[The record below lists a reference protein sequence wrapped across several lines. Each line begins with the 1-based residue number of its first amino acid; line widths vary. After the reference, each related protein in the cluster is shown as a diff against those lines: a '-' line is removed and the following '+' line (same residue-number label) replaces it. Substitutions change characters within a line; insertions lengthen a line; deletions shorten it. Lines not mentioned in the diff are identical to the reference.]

1 MTMRLD
7 SRVPVLQQ
15 LLPYMA
21 ALLLGC
27 AQASSSEAQDP
38 APRASSTANSSA
50 AAFAYELGVT
60 SESGDQVTWIRP
72 GRDTLTLGRVVP
84 VGVMPAD
91 IDGPHNITMAPDG
104 RSYYVSIAH
113 GAPYGTLWRIDAETD
128 TVIGR
133 AQLEYYPTTISV
145 TPDGELAFVANSD
158 FFGDRPRV
166 NPVSI
171 VHTPTMQKIADIP
184 ACDMPHGVRT
194 NHAGSRVIVTCMH
207 SDELVEFDVSTFA
220 IARRVSTGSGMAM
233 TPAGGHEVHAPDQGS
248 AVSQSAACA
257 PTYVSISPDDRT
269 LYVACNTGNTLQ
281 VWDAVTLEK
290 KGEVAVGKGAYNV
303 EVSPDGSLVLVT
315 NKKDKSA
322 SLVDA
327 NSLKVIATI
336 PTTKGVVHGI
346 AWSPDGKY
354 AYISAESVGADP
366 GSVDMVDIDVR
377 KVVATYPVAAQPTG
391 ITLRNLR

>member
-1 MTMRLD
+1 MRSVATLAAM
-7 SRVPVLQQ
+7 RGPI
-15 LLPYMA
+15 
-21 ALLLGC
+21 ALLLAGAMPGC
-27 AQASSSEAQDP
+27 APPVASQTPTP
-38 APRASSTANSSA
+38 ASA
-50 AAFAYELGVT
+50 PGQGFGYELGVT
-60 SESGDQVTWIRP
+60 SESGDKITWIRP
-72 GRDTLTLGRVVP
+72 GADTLVLGREVP
-84 VGVMPAD
+84 IGIMPAD
-91 IDGPHNITMAPDG
+91 IDGPHNITMSPDG

-113 GAPYGTLWRIDAETD
+113 GAPYGTLWRMDAATD

-133 AQLEYYPTTISV
+133 AQLEYYPTTISL

-184 ACDMPHGVRT
+184 ACDMPHGVRV

-207 SDELVEFDVSTFA
+207 SDELVEFDVSTFSIVRRA
-220 IARRVSTGSGMAM
+220 TTGAGMPIA
-233 TPAGGHEVHAPDQGS
+233 PAGAHAAHAPPPGTS
-248 AVSQSAACA
+248 VGAVCA

-290 KGEVAVGKGAYNV
+290 RGEVAVGKGAYNV
-303 EVSPDGSLVLVT
+303 EVSPDGRLVLVT
-315 NKKDKSA
+315 NKKDKSV

-327 NSLKVIATI
+327 RSLKVLATMA
-336 PTTKGVVHGI
+336 TTKGVVHGI
-346 AWSPDGKY
+346 AWSPDGTY

-366 GSVDMVDIDVR
+366 GSVDMVDISAR
-377 KVVATYPVAAQPTG
+377 AIVATYPVAAQPTG
-391 ITLRNLR
+391 ITLRRLH

>member
-1 MTMRLD
+1 MR
-7 SRVPVLQQ
+7 RQ
-15 LLPYMA
+15 LLPCMTA
-21 ALLLGC
+21 ILLGC
-27 AQASSSEAQDP
+27 APTSASRAQIPAPQASSP
-38 APRASSTANSSA
+38 ASTTGGE
-50 AAFAYELGVT
+50 FAYELGVT

-113 GAPYGTLWRIDAETD
+113 GAPYGTLWRMDADAD

-145 TPDGELAFVANSD
+145 TPDGEIAFVANSD

-207 SDELVEFDVSTFA
+207 SDELVEFDVSTFS
-220 IARRVSTGSGMAM
+220 IARRVSTGSGMPQA
-233 TPAGGHEVHAPDQGS
+233 PAGEHATHAPAAGTGAKAA
-248 AVSQSAACA
+248 AVCA

-281 VWDAVTLEK
+281 AWDAATLEK

-303 EVSPDGSLVLVT
+303 EVSPDGGLVLVT

-327 NSLKVIATI
+327 KSLKVLATI

-366 GSVDMVDIDVR
+366 GSVDMVDIAAR
-377 KVVATYPVAAQPTG
+377 KVVATYPVPAQPTG
-391 ITLRNLR
+391 ITLRQLP